1 MTSSLNHI
9 ISEIQRKENA
19 ISLSAPNIIDEAYQ
33 MTVYLQEYLW
43 SIREDITKQGFKNH
57 WEEINFFRNIKPY
70 ILSKLIYHN
79 KIFRI
84 QTACP
89 VDGGKVYASCFS
101 EQLQELK
108 REYREHIYN
117 SDFYRYYRSGRT
129 DRDETYFRLGN
140 INFHDGLNSFVFE
153 IDPLFST
160 YYDNKVARIIANELL
175 YTYILQKINDDEMA
189 GSLSA
194 RDILSDGILWTDTK
208 NALIELIYA
217 LRSEE
222 HTSEL
227 QSRPHLVCRLLLEKK
242 KKKKKLKLDKQYKT
256 RKRYKRQNAQYIQRN
271 ASVKENDENTV
282 GQNRYRHN
290 NSNSGTT

>member
-1 MTSSLNHI
+1 MASSLNHI

-19 ISLSAPNIIDEAYQ
+19 ISLSAPNAIDEAYQ
-33 MTVYLQEYLW
+33 MTIYLKEYLW
-43 SIREDITKQGFKNH
+43 SIREDITKKGFKSQ

-89 VDGGKVYASCFS
+89 VDGGKMYASYFS
-101 EQLQELK
+101 EQIKELK
-108 REYREHIYN
+108 QEYREHIYN

-189 GSLSA
+189 DFSA
-194 RDILSDGILWTDTK
+194 RDISDSILWTDTK

-217 LRSEE
+217 LYANSSLSDGKIGIRKISLALERMFQISLGDLHHSFHRMKYRAGSRTAFLDQLKSSLEE
-222 HTSEL
+222 YMGKDL
-227 QSRPHLVCRLLLEKK
+227 
-242 KKKKKLKLDKQYKT
+242 
-256 RKRYKRQNAQYIQRN
+256 
-271 ASVKENDENTV
+271 
-282 GQNRYRHN
+282 
-290 NSNSGTT
+290 

>member
-1 MTSSLNHI
+1 MVFSLNHI
-9 ISEIQRKENA
+9 ISEIQRKENK
-19 ISLSAPNIIDEAYQ
+19 ISVSATNAIDEAYQ
-33 MTVYLQEYLW
+33 MLIFLKEYLW
-43 SIREDITKQGFKNH
+43 SMREVVTKQGFKNQ

-84 QTACP
+84 QTCCP
-89 VDGGKVYASCFS
+89 VDGGKMYASYFS

-108 REYREHIYN
+108 QEYKEHIYY

-175 YTYILQKINDDEMA
+175 YTYIRIRPTKCILL
-189 GSLSA
+189 SLN
-194 RDILSDGILWTDTK
+194 T
-208 NALIELIYA
+208 
-217 LRSEE
+217 
-222 HTSEL
+222 
-227 QSRPHLVCRLLLEKK
+227 RPIFV
-242 KKKKKLKLDKQYKT
+242 
-256 RKRYKRQNAQYIQRN
+256 
-271 ASVKENDENTV
+271 S
-282 GQNRYRHN
+282 
-290 NSNSGTT
+290 

>member
-9 ISEIQRKENA
+9 ISKIQRKENA
-19 ISLSAPNIIDEAYQ
+19 ISLSAPNAIDEAYQ
-33 MTVYLQEYLW
+33 MTIYLKEYLW
-43 SIREDITKQGFKNH
+43 SIREDVTKQGFKNH

-89 VDGGKVYASCFS
+89 VDGGKMYASYFL
-101 EQLQELK
+101 EQLKELK
-108 REYREHIYN
+108 QEYREHIYN

-189 GSLSA
+189 DFSS
-194 RDILSDGILWTDTK
+194 RDISDSILWTDTK

-217 LRSEE
+217 LYANSSLSNGKIGIRKISLALERMFQISLGDLHHSFHRMKYRAGSRTAFLDQLKSSLEE
-222 HTSEL
+222 YM
-227 QSRPHLVCRLLLEKK
+227 
-242 KKKKKLKLDKQYKT
+242 DK
-256 RKRYKRQNAQYIQRN
+256 
-271 ASVKENDENTV
+271 DL
-282 GQNRYRHN
+282 
-290 NSNSGTT
+290 

>member
-9 ISEIQRKENA
+9 ISEIQRKEKA
-19 ISLSAPNIIDEAYQ
+19 ISLTSPNEIDEAYQ
-33 MTVYLQEYLW
+33 MTIYLKEYLW
-43 SIREDITKQGFKNH
+43 SIREDITKQGFKNQ
-57 WEEINFFRNIKPY
+57 WEEINFFRNVKPY

-89 VDGGKVYASCFS
+89 VEGGKMYTSYFS
-101 EQLQELK
+101 EQLRELK
-108 REYREHIYN
+108 QEYREHIYN

-189 GSLSA
+189 DFSA
-194 RDILSDGILWTDTK
+194 RDISDSILWTDTK

-217 LRSEE
+217 LYTNGSLSDGKIGIRKISLALERMFQISLGDLHHSFHRMKYRAGSRTAFLDQLKSSLEE
-222 HTSEL
+222 YM
-227 QSRPHLVCRLLLEKK
+227 
-242 KKKKKLKLDKQYKT
+242 DK
-256 RKRYKRQNAQYIQRN
+256 
-271 ASVKENDENTV
+271 DL
-282 GQNRYRHN
+282 
-290 NSNSGTT
+290 

>member
-1 MTSSLNHI
+1 MASSLNHI

-19 ISLSAPNIIDEAYQ
+19 ISLSAPNAIDEAYQ
-33 MTVYLQEYLW
+33 MTIYLKEYLW

-70 ILSKLIYHN
+70 ILSKLIYNN

-89 VDGGKVYASCFS
+89 VDGGKMYASYFS
-101 EQLQELK
+101 EQIKELK
-108 REYREHIYN
+108 QEYREHIYN

-175 YTYILQKINDDEMA
+175 YTYILQKISDDEMA
-189 GSLSA
+189 DFSV
-194 RDILSDGILWTDTK
+194 RDISDSILWTDTK

-217 LRSEE
+217 LYANSSLSNGKIGIRKISLALERMFQISLGDLHHSFHRMKYRAGSRTAFLDQLKSSLEE
-222 HTSEL
+222 YM
-227 QSRPHLVCRLLLEKK
+227 
-242 KKKKKLKLDKQYKT
+242 DK
-256 RKRYKRQNAQYIQRN
+256 
-271 ASVKENDENTV
+271 DL
-282 GQNRYRHN
+282 
-290 NSNSGTT
+290 

>member
-1 MTSSLNHI
+1 MASSLNHI

-19 ISLSAPNIIDEAYQ
+19 ISLSAPNAIDEAYQ
-33 MTVYLQEYLW
+33 MTIYLKEYLW
-43 SIREDITKQGFKNH
+43 SIREDITKKGFKSQ

-89 VDGGKVYASCFS
+89 VDGGKMYASYFL
-101 EQLQELK
+101 EQLKELK
-108 REYREHIYN
+108 QEYREHIYN

-175 YTYILQKINDDEMA
+175 YTYIIQKINDDEMA
-189 GSLSA
+189 DFSA
-194 RDILSDGILWTDTK
+194 RDISDSILWTDTK

-217 LRSEE
+217 LYANSSLSDGKIGIRKISLALERMFQISLGDLHHSFHRMKYRAGSRTAFLDQLKSSLEE
-222 HTSEL
+222 YM
-227 QSRPHLVCRLLLEKK
+227 
-242 KKKKKLKLDKQYKT
+242 DK
-256 RKRYKRQNAQYIQRN
+256 
-271 ASVKENDENTV
+271 DL
-282 GQNRYRHN
+282 
-290 NSNSGTT
+290 

>member
-1 MTSSLNHI
+1 MTSSLNNI

-19 ISLSAPNIIDEAYQ
+19 ISLSAPNAIDEAYQ
-33 MTVYLQEYLW
+33 MTIYLKEYLW
-43 SIREDITKQGFKNH
+43 SIREDVTKQGFKNH

-89 VDGGKVYASCFS
+89 VDGGKMYASYFL
-101 EQLQELK
+101 EQLKELK
-108 REYREHIYN
+108 QEYREHIYN

-189 GSLSA
+189 NFSA
-194 RDILSDGILWTDTK
+194 RDISDSILWTDSK

-217 LRSEE
+217 L
-222 HTSEL
+222 
-227 QSRPHLVCRLLLEKK
+227 
-242 KKKKKLKLDKQYKT
+242 Y
-256 RKRYKRQNAQYIQRN
+256 
-271 ASVKENDENTV
+271 
-282 GQNRYRHN
+282 
-290 NSNSGTT
+290 SNSSLSNGKIGIRKISLALERMFQISLGDLHHSFHRMKYRAGSRTAFLDQLKSSLEEYMDKDL

>member
-1 MTSSLNHI
+1 MTSSLNNI

-19 ISLSAPNIIDEAYQ
+19 ISLSAPNAIDEAYQ
-33 MTVYLQEYLW
+33 MTIYLKEYLW
-43 SIREDITKQGFKNH
+43 SIREDVTKQGFKNH

-89 VDGGKVYASCFS
+89 VDGGKMYASYFL
-101 EQLQELK
+101 EQLKELK
-108 REYREHIYN
+108 QEYREHIYN

-189 GSLSA
+189 DFSA
-194 RDILSDGILWTDTK
+194 RDISDSILWTDSK

-217 LRSEE
+217 LYS
-222 HTSEL
+222 
-227 QSRPHLVCRLLLEKK
+227 
-242 KKKKKLKLDKQYKT
+242 
-256 RKRYKRQNAQYIQRN
+256 
-271 ASVKENDENTV
+271 
-282 GQNRYRHN
+282 N
-290 NSNSGTT
+290 NSLSDGKIGIRKISLVLERMFQISLGDLHHSFHRMKYRAGSRTTFLDQLKSSLEEYMDKDL

>member
-1 MTSSLNHI
+1 MISSLNHI
-9 ISEIQRKENA
+9 ISKIQRKENA
-19 ISLSAPNIIDEAYQ
+19 ISLSAPNAIDEAYQ
-33 MTVYLQEYLW
+33 MTIYLKEYLW
-43 SIREDITKQGFKNH
+43 SIREDVTKQGFKNH

-89 VDGGKVYASCFS
+89 VDGGKMYASYFL
-101 EQLQELK
+101 EQLKELK
-108 REYREHIYN
+108 QEYREHIYN

-189 GSLSA
+189 DFSA
-194 RDILSDGILWTDTK
+194 RDISDSILWTDTK

-217 LRSEE
+217 LYANSSLSNGKIGIRKISLALERMFQISLGDLHHSFHRMKYRAGSRTAFLDQLKSSLEE
-222 HTSEL
+222 YM
-227 QSRPHLVCRLLLEKK
+227 
-242 KKKKKLKLDKQYKT
+242 DK
-256 RKRYKRQNAQYIQRN
+256 
-271 ASVKENDENTV
+271 DL
-282 GQNRYRHN
+282 
-290 NSNSGTT
+290 

>member
-9 ISEIQRKENA
+9 ISEIQRKEKA
-19 ISLSAPNIIDEAYQ
+19 ISLTSPNEIDEAYQ
-33 MTVYLQEYLW
+33 MTIYLKEYLW
-43 SIREDITKQGFKNH
+43 SIREDVTKQGFKNH

-89 VDGGKVYASCFS
+89 VDGGKMYASYFS
-101 EQLQELK
+101 EQIKELK
-108 REYREHIYN
+108 QEYREHIHN

-189 GSLSA
+189 DFSV
-194 RDILSDGILWTDTK
+194 RDISDSILWTDTK

-217 LRSEE
+217 LYANSSLSNGKIGIRKISLALERMFQISLGDL
-222 HTSEL
+222 HHSFHRMKYRAG
-227 QSRPHLVCRLLLEKK
+227 SRTAFLDQLKSSLEQYM
-242 KKKKKLKLDKQYKT
+242 DK
-256 RKRYKRQNAQYIQRN
+256 
-271 ASVKENDENTV
+271 DL
-282 GQNRYRHN
+282 
-290 NSNSGTT
+290 